1 MSFKR
6 WSWIFTR
13 PEFGMPYLTA
23 RLCDIDRDPRTE
35 NCDDQG
41 QGSQWK
47 SRFRPFNRNE
57 KTSCSESSHKIE
69 STNCLFS
76 SIHVLIEPIGPGVIA
91 HAADRLV
98 RPLSAHQHR
107 VSGNA

>member
-23 RLCDIDRDPRTE
+23 GLGDIDRDPRTE

-47 SRFRPFNRNE
+47 SRFRPFHRQE
-57 KTSCSESSHKIE
+57 KTSSGECRQKIE
-69 STNCLFS
+69 STNRLFGA
-76 SIHVLIEPIGPGVIA
+76 IHVLIERVSTCVIG
-91 HAADRLV
+91 HATDCLV
-98 RPLSAHQHR
+98 RPLS
-107 VSGNA
+107 GYKDWIG